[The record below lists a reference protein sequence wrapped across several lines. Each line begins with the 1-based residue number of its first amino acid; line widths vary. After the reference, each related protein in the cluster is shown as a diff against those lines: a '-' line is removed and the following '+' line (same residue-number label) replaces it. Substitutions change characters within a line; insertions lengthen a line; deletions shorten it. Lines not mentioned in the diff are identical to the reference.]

1 MELDKLNWSILTVL
15 QENAR
20 LPFAEIGRKV
30 GLSAPAVAER
40 VQKLEDAGV
49 IKRYTVALDYEK
61 IGTPLQAVVLF
72 TSSSGKMASFLKHI
86 EKLQEVMECHRITGN
101 YCLLLK
107 IAVKSPAHLEEV
119 INRFV
124 EFGETITSV
133 VLSSPLE
140 YRVLKAK

>member
-1 MELDKLNWSILTVL
+1 MELDKLHWSILTVL

-20 LPFAEIGRKV
+20 LSFAEIGRMV

-49 IKRYTVALDYEK
+49 IRRYTVALDHAK
-61 IGTPLQAVVLF
+61 IGLSLQAVVLF
-72 TSSSGKMASFLKHI
+72 TTNSGKLSTFLKHI

-124 EFGETITSV
+124 EYGETITSV

-140 YRVLKAK
+140 HRVLKAK

>member
-1 MELDKLNWSILTVL
+1 MELDKLHWSILTVL

-20 LPFAEIGRKV
+20 LSFAEIGRMV

-49 IKRYTVALDYEK
+49 IKRYTVALDYAK

-72 TSSSGKMASFLKHI
+72 TSSSGKMSTFLKHI

-101 YCLLLK
+101 YCLLLR

-119 INRFV
+119 INRFA

-140 YRVLKAK
+140 YRIFKPK

>member
-49 IKRYTVALDYEK
+49 IKRYTVALDNAK
-61 IGTPLQAVVLF
+61 IGHPLQAIVLF
-72 TSSSGKMASFLKHI
+72 TSSSGKMSTFLKHI
-86 EKLQEVMECHRITGN
+86 EKLQEVQECHRITGN

-107 IAVKSPAHLEEV
+107 IAVQSPAHLEEV

-133 VLSSPLE
+133 ILSSPLE
-140 YRVLKAK
+140 HRLLKSK

>member
-1 MELDKLNWSILTVL
+1 MELDKLHWSILTVL

-20 LPFAEIGRKV
+20 LSFAEIGRMV

-40 VQKLEDAGV
+40 VQKMEDAGV
-49 IKRYTVALDYEK
+49 IKRYTVALDAAK
-61 IGTPLQAVVLF
+61 IGSPLQAVVLF
-72 TSSSGKMASFLKHI
+72 TTNSGKLSVFLKHI

-107 IAVKSPAHLEEV
+107 IAVKSPGHLEEV

-124 EFGETITSV
+124 EYGETITSV

-140 YRVLKAK
+140 YRILKAK